1 MRFLRIDRFGTP
13 LGDVEGVLEARRK
26 RDVGGTDM
34 LELTMTGP
42 LEKDDRVV
50 ARDSKGRW
58 CEWIC
63 TSPQGER
70 KDNVPPYGTC
80 VLQGSVRE
88 LSRKMHV
95 EVRNRNAT
103 ARDALTRCLEGTRW
117 EVGTIDVSTTASVSY
132 YHETAY
138 QSLLDLCKA
147 FECEYEASYV
157 VSGNYVTRRIISL
170 YDRRGSASVAHRFEY
185 GRDLPGIV
193 RTVADDDVVTRLYG
207 YGKGTPA
214 FDEAGDFTGG
224 YHRRINFA
232 DINGGKEYVE
242 NTSLISTWGMMGP
255 NGTLVPAEGVVFF
268 NDCEDPAELLALTR
282 KELERHS
289 APIVEYECDV
299 LALARAGE
307 DFEGADIG
315 DAIRVVDS
323 SFPVPVRIEA
333 RVLKIEEL
341 LTDGIGGI
349 KLTIG
354 NATET
359 YTQRTTAA
367 LQTLQDLESMY
378 KAWNEAAGSFPTY
391 LNQVLLGLNTT
402 INDSGGWT
410 YLVPGLGLVTYDVE
424 VSDPAV
430 GAEASM
436 VTEMRGGALRFANSR
451 DSSGNWEFRTV
462 LVPGH
467 VAADMV
473 TAGYIT
479 AGYIRDQTGGFFID
493 LDNHEYSLP
502 GSTTVGGKT
511 IAQAIADN
519 LTQQEVFDAL
529 TNNGALQGLFMQG
542 GELYINATYINSG
555 YLSANR
561 IQGGTLKVGGA
572 NNVNGVFEVLDES
585 GNVIS
590 KFDKDGAQI
599 TGQVRLVIVVSSS
612 LKVAAEM
619 GSHTDSFSTW
629 YGNKSGTLYGLK
641 VASEH
646 SSSSSD
652 NAIFIIPGNMTSST
666 MSAGL
671 IVSRSS
677 LVLAGE
683 TANGYGA
690 SLGLIKGSTRLSGG
704 AGSGSAWSAMTL
716 DGRDIQFYS
725 WGGSSGYLIMT
736 LTNSNGLT
744 LQNDFYATGSKN
756 RLVETEHYGKRPLS
770 AYETASPTFGDIGS
784 GTIAEDG
791 ICCVSI
797 DPIFAETART
807 DLQYQVFCQKC
818 GPGDLWVS
826 EKHADHFVIEGTPG
840 LAFDW
845 EIKARQLG
853 YESQRMEDYD
863 LRNALGE
870 DAEAIANEVA
880 EQFAGAEEYVREVQ
894 QTLEEVT

>member
-26 RDVGGTDM
+26 RDVGGTDT

-95 EVRNRNAT
+95 EVRNRNAS
-103 ARDALTRCLEGTRW
+103 ARSALEKCLQGTRW
-117 EVGTIDVSTTASVSY
+117 EVGTVDVANTASVSY
-132 YHETAY
+132 YHENAY
-138 QSLLDLCKA
+138 QALIDLCKA

-185 GRDLPGIV
+185 GRDLPGVV

-224 YHRRINFA
+224 YHRRISFA

-242 NTSLISTWGMMGP
+242 NSSLVNTWGMVGP

-268 NDCEDPAELLALTR
+268 NDCEDPAELLTLTR

-289 APIVEYECDV
+289 APIVEYQCDV
-299 LALARAGE
+299 IALARAGE

-315 DAIRVVDS
+315 DTIRVVDS

-333 RVLKIEEL
+333 RVLKIDES
-341 LTDGIGGI
+341 LTDGIGGT

-359 YTQRTTAA
+359 YTQRTAAA

-473 TAGYIT
+473 TAGQIT
-479 AGYIRDQTGGFFID
+479 AGYIGDPNGYNYWD
-493 LDNHEYSLP
+493 LDNDTLR
-502 GSTTVGGKT
+502 V
-511 IAQAIADN
+511 A
-519 LTQQEVFDAL
+519 
-529 TNNGALQGLFMQG
+529 
-542 GELYINATYINSG
+542 
-555 YLSANR
+555 AN
-561 IQGGTLKVGGA
+561 ITAGGA
-572 NNVNGVFEVLDES
+572 NNRNGTITVLDAA
-585 GNVIS
+585 GNVICLL
-590 KFDKDGAQI
+590 DNNGIWAEGQLVLVVDGYSTNGKISTTMGIVSVPVI
-599 TGQVRLVIVVSSS
+599 TATGKTTEEARGLYIHETGDSPNDDAYIVLSR
-612 LKVAAEM
+612 
-619 GSHTDSFSTW
+619 
-629 YGNKSGTLYGLK
+629 
-641 VASEH
+641 
-646 SSSSSD
+646 SSSSSHRSL
-652 NAIFIIPGNMTSST
+652 NIASTGNIVLTPRSTTSESRANLTLGNNTGAIQANPSGHGYDEIGIGSNGPYAYVRPSGTGYHHGIYFST
-666 MSAGL
+666 
-671 IVSRSS
+671 
-677 LVLAGE
+677 
-683 TANGYGA
+683 
-690 SLGLIKGSTRLSGG
+690 
-704 AGSGSAWSAMTL
+704 SGSQYGGELKFNGTTLRGWEVDTTVGDIGTL
-716 DGRDIQFYS
+716 DCDTLRV
-725 WGGSSGYLIMT
+725 SSYFWASGT
-736 LTNSNGLT
+736 
-744 LQNDFYATGSKN
+744 KN
-756 RLVETEHYGKRPLS
+756 RLVGTEDYGDVLLYS
-770 AYETASPTFGDIGS
+770 YETASPMFGDAGSSEIG
-784 GTIAEDG
+784 EDG
-791 ICCVSI
+791 TVTVPMS
-797 DPIFAETART
+797 PVFAEAARV
-807 DLQYQVFCQKC
+807 DLSYQVFLQKC
-818 GPGDLWVS
+818 GMGDLWVS
-826 EKHADHFVIEGTPG
+826 RKGSDGFVVEGTPG

-845 EIKARQLG
+845 EAKARQAGFENVRLERADQIEAQHRALRG
-853 YESQRMEDYD
+853 GVSIEDNAERNVEAQREMSQRM
-863 LRNALGE
+863 
-870 DAEAIANEVA
+870 
-880 EQFAGAEEYVREVQ
+880 AEEATATYEDFISG
-894 QTLEEVT
+894 VTAANLRAQATI